1 MAMADESSLDLC
13 GGQDKI
19 HVLENEDYKSD
30 GGNQWQLPDITDPPS
45 CFSHGQSVQQH
56 LPIETSVSVNVGGE
70 EQLNDPSVNEAETT
84 FSKQVEVRIRFTF
97 NIKRFGSG
105 IFVKSSAGVIDKNYN

>member
-1 MAMADESSLDLC
+1 MAKADESSLDLC

-19 HVLENEDYKSD
+19 HVLETEDYKSD

-56 LPIETSVSVNVGGE
+56 LPIETSISVNVGGQE
-70 EQLNDPSVNEAETT
+70 ELKDPSVDVAETV
-84 FSKQVEVRIRFTF
+84 FSKQVRVHFAF
-97 NIKRFGSG
+97 NINRCGTR
-105 IFVKSSAGVIDKNYN
+105 IFVKSSPGVIDKNYN